1 MSSTHPVNT
10 NTPYQQHQRIAIARA
25 LIKRPAVLLLD
36 EATSAL
42 DAASEKVVQQSI
54 DALQAS
60 KTQTTIIIAHRLTTI
75 VNADKIVVI
84 DGGRVVEQ
92 VIITTHR
99 ALYHNYITSTAIIR
113 CSGCTM
119 HLSTHKPPLLNLFHR
134 CNTHNK
140 PF

>member
-1 MSSTHPVNT
+1 MYVS
-10 NTPYQQHQRIAIARA
+10 YQQQRIAIARA

-54 DALQAS
+54 DTLQAS

-75 VNADKIVVI
+75 VNADNIVVI

-92 VIITTHR
+92 VT
-99 ALYHNYITSTAIIR
+99 
-113 CSGCTM
+113 
-119 HLSTHKPPLLNLFHR
+119 PLEPIA
-134 CNTHNK
+134 TY
-140 PF
+140 